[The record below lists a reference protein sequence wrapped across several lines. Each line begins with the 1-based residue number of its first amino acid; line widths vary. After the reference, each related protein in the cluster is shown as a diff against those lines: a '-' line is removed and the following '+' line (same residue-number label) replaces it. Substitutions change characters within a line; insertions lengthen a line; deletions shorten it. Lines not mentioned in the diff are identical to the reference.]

1 MKSALLLFVIIVFA
15 QLVNPNFA
23 RTEELRRILYGTTAS
38 PSHLPIWVA
47 KDAGFFEKAGLNVEP
62 VQVRGGSLITL
73 AIITGDLPFSGAG
86 AESVVAARA
95 AGGDVVL
102 LACPVDADPVYLI
115 TRPEIKSAQDLKG
128 QASAVTRYGS
138 TTHFYLRAALK
149 HVGLNP
155 ERDMTI
161 LQLGAGPE
169 MVVALD
175 RGAIAAAALTT
186 RYAIPFLQRGW
197 PVLVDLSTTDLVYP
211 SSCVTSSRTFIK
223 ARAQNYARILAR
235 LCGGNSFDQKRS
247 SLRRKIIH
255 QMDARERRR
264 DHQENRRGLCPLVQG
279 RALRAGQRDRE
290 CDSGFDQSPPRFQRI
305 PRLARAVPRKWTLGE
320 GVARQMKRMEYW
332 NDGVMGRKPTLQS
345 LQTPSGL
352 LLPLQKLQPD
362 PFGSFKKTNPPTVGE
377 HALFENLQTGG
388 FNLA

>member
-1 MKSALLLFVIIVFA
+1 V
-15 QLVNPNFA
+15 
-23 RTEELRRILYGTTAS
+23 
-38 PSHLPIWVA
+38 
-47 KDAGFFEKAGLNVEP
+47 D
-62 VQVRGGSLITL
+62 SL
-73 AIITGDLPFSGAG
+73 A
-86 AESVVAARA
+86 AARA

-102 LACPVDADPVYLI
+102 LACPVDADPVYLS

-155 ERDMTI
+155 DRDMTI

-223 ARAQNYARILAR
+223 AEPKTTHEFLRAYVAGIHLIKKDLRFAEKSFTKWMREKDAAITKKTVEAYARLFKAAPYVPDKGIENVIQDLIKAR
-235 LCGGNSFDQKRS
+235 PDFKEYLGWPEPFRENGPLEKV
-247 SLRRKIIH
+247 LRDK
-255 QMDARERRR
+255 
-264 DHQENRRGLCPLVQG
+264 
-279 RALRAGQRDRE
+279 
-290 CDSGFDQSPPRFQRI
+290 
-305 PRLARAVPRKWTLGE
+305 
-320 GVARQMKRMEYW
+320 
-332 NDGVMGRKPTLQS
+332 
-345 LQTPSGL
+345 
-352 LLPLQKLQPD
+352 
-362 PFGSFKKTNPPTVGE
+362 
-377 HALFENLQTGG
+377 
-388 FNLA
+388 

>member
-1 MKSALLLFVIIVFA
+1 MILFRLLLIITAVFST
-15 QLVNPNFA
+15 QRFA
-23 RTEELRRILYGTTAS
+23 DSQELRRLFYGTTAS
-38 PSHLPIWVA
+38 PSHLPMWVA
-47 KDAGFFEKAGLNVEP
+47 KDAGYFEKNGLNVEP

-73 AIITGDLPFSGAG
+73 AIITGDLPFSGTG

-155 ERDMTI
+155 DKDMTI

-175 RGAIAAAALTT
+175 RGAIVAAALTT

-211 SSCVTSSRTFIK
+211 SSCVTSSRSFIK
-223 ARAQNYARILAR
+223 AEPKTTHEFLRAYVAGIHLIKKDLRFAEKSFAKWMREKDAAITKKTVEAYARLFKLAPIVPDKGIDNVIQDLVR
-235 LCGGNSFDQKRS
+235 ARPDFKQYIGWPELFRENGPLEKVLKERS
-247 SLRRKIIH
+247 
-255 QMDARERRR
+255 
-264 DHQENRRGLCPLVQG
+264 
-279 RALRAGQRDRE
+279 
-290 CDSGFDQSPPRFQRI
+290 
-305 PRLARAVPRKWTLGE
+305 
-320 GVARQMKRMEYW
+320 
-332 NDGVMGRKPTLQS
+332 
-345 LQTPSGL
+345 
-352 LLPLQKLQPD
+352 
-362 PFGSFKKTNPPTVGE
+362 NP
-377 HALFENLQTGG
+377 
-388 FNLA
+388 